1 MKEWRWGRGPVA
13 LQSEVV
19 KVGGVNMGAGFETE
33 TVEEVL
39 AVVFLPVEGPS

>member
-1 MKEWRWGRGPVA
+1 MA

-19 KVGGVNMGAGFETE
+19 QVAGIDVGAGCEVE

-39 AVVFLPVEGPS
+39 AVVFLPVEGPSYSTILFLVVV